1 MILIGIGG
9 VSVLLFILTF
19 FSLNFYLYGVVVFS
33 IAYMG
38 GFFQVPSLAIVQQS
52 NLERKLGDMVA
63 YLNMVTFIF
72 VLFGTFLFWLGT
84 FLSNENSYVVF
95 GSIFIVS
102 VLVGIYFLSHSP
114 VFYMETVKILSF
126 GKKKR

>member
-1 MILIGIGG
+1 M
-9 VSVLLFILTF
+9 LLFILTF

-33 IAYMG
+33 IAFIG

-95 GSIFIVS
+95 GSIFAVS

-114 VFYMETVKILSF
+114 VFYRETVKILSF
-126 GKKKR
+126 GKKKDE